1 MKGKWGYCGTEA
13 YASLYSE
20 SIPNMVSA
28 PTMTLPICVP
38 NLYIF
43 CLTNNV
49 NTSDLSQKYHLK
61 KKIKSGSMPNCME
74 IFFTL
79 TYLILPVS
87 SCDGS

>member
-43 CLTNNV
+43 C
-49 NTSDLSQKYHLK
+49 
-61 KKIKSGSMPNCME
+61 
-74 IFFTL
+74 
-79 TYLILPVS
+79 
-87 SCDGS
+87 